1 MAIVMTMTF
10 DDYDG
15 LTMVMT
21 TAIVMAQIDE
31 TGINNGDFNGND
43 YDDDKN
49 NDNGNDNSD
58 DPGWR
63 HGRALPPL
71 LHTPQPG
78 GEANMCSKVSLF
90 PSLPLLTTTVNILT
104 LFSLESLNLGI
115 ILLSI
120 KPIFVIVVIIFSI
133 VNIYPQSSLW
143 I

>member
-1 MAIVMTMTF
+1 MTIVMTMTF

-31 TGINNGDFNGND
+31 KGINNGDFNGND

-71 LHTPQPG
+71 LDTSQPG
-78 GEANMCSKVSLF
+78 REANMCSQVSLL

-104 LFSLESLNLGI
+104 LFSLESLNLGMGR
-115 ILLSI
+115 
-120 KPIFVIVVIIFSI
+120 
-133 VNIYPQSSLW
+133 
-143 I
+143 